1 MLCLN
6 AGTKY
11 FQRVLVVLSTMSV
24 LLWVEV
30 EFVGAECGVEG
41 GKNGWSSCV
50 SLVGC
55 HCKLRF

>member
-11 FQRVLVVLSTMSV
+11 FQRVLVALSTMSV

-30 EFVGAECGVEG
+30 EFVGAECGWKEERMDGVH
-41 GKNGWSSCV
+41 V
-50 SLVGC
+50 YL
-55 HCKLRF
+55 

>member
-1 MLCLN
+1 MRCLN

-30 EFVGAECGVEG
+30 EFVGAEWVEG